1 MNKSN
6 GVKEAL
12 SELNKLIKLH
22 VKRLER
28 YIELYNNEQDFHQN
42 FEDLK
47 KFDEDLS
54 ESVKK
59 DVIIENKYDSII
71 EEATT
76 IQMLK
81 VLQYRIIAAGTLF
94 PGEITVYSN
103 YDNDGMISI
112 KIEGII
118 KNSYDIISEWV
129 NDLKKLRK
137 LYKLTLD
144 LYTEDLKE
152 YDYFEKVD
160 PENEFNLSVTVAYW
174 IKDLMHRIE
183 DIDNILYEIP
193 HINEIG
199 IKISRY
205 GFDEDENPILMF
217 GMEKSNDDPMFN
229 GPDYSYF

>member
-81 VLQYRIIAAGTLF
+81 VLQYRIIAAETLF
-94 PGEITVYSN
+94 PGEITVYSK
-103 YDNDGMISI
+103 YDEDGMISI
-112 KIEGII
+112 KIDGII
-118 KNSYDIISEWV
+118 KNSYNDISEWM

-137 LYKLTLD
+137 FYKLTLD
-144 LYTEDLKE
+144 LYTGDLRR

-174 IKDLMHRIE
+174 IKDLIRRIE
-183 DIDNILYEIP
+183 DIDGILHEIP
-193 HINEIG
+193 YISKIG
-199 IKISRY
+199 IKISGY
-205 GFDEDENPILMF
+205 GFDEDENPVLIF
-217 GMEKSNDDPMFN
+217 EVEKNNDDPVFN